1 MVRTPPGAPRSYVAE
16 VQVRWSDC
24 DPAGVVYYP
33 NYFTLA
39 ESALLAFL
47 EHRGTTWAALMRE
60 PGLGFPRVEAHAR
73 YLGPASASDRLRV
86 EIWIAEIR
94 SSGLRLAFA
103 MSHPDG
109 RPVADG
115 EIAFV
120 AVPHASRARAS
131 AVELPPALV
140 EVFRPISPRE
150 PGDERT

>member
-1 MVRTPPGAPRSYVAE
+1 MSAVTGSGAPRSYVAE

-33 NYFTLA
+33 NYFTLV

-47 EHRGTTWAALMRE
+47 EHRGTTWVALMRE
-60 PGLGFPRVEAHAR
+60 LGLGFPRVEAHAR

-86 EIWIAEIR
+86 EIRVAEIR

-109 RPVADG
+109 RGVADG

-120 AVPHASRARAS
+120 AVPHGPRAKAG
-131 AVELPPALV
+131 AVALPPALV

-150 PGDERT
+150 PE